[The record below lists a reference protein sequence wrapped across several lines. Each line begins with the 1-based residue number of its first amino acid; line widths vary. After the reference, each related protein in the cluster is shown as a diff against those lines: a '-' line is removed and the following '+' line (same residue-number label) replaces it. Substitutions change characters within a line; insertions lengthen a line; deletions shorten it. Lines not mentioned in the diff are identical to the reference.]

1 MGSFDPGFIA
11 KERRSFEE
19 KLRISIKRLVEKG
32 WTDEAIDLIDR
43 LETLMMQKMAA
54 YLK

>member
-1 MGSFDPGFIA
+1 MGSFSQEYVA

-19 KLRISIKRLVEKG
+19 KLRLSIKRLVEKG